1 MELYLYYYLVLE
13 YMMPFKIGLDILQF
27 KKVVLNIVLII
38 ILKETKLI
46 HIIFLPV
53 ENRMNC
59 KIYQCYIMKE
69 LTFLKVLLVI
79 RRVNQKIGIFG
90 TIGIFWIKC
99 LSFNRFSAIGVM
111 MC

>member
-53 ENRMNC
+53 ENQMNC
-59 KIYQCYIMKE
+59 KIYQCYIMIE

-79 RRVNQKIGIFG
+79 RQVNQKIGIFG
-90 TIGIFWIKC
+90 TIDIYWIKC
-99 LSFNRFSAIGVM
+99 FKF
-111 MC
+111 